1 MTDSR
6 STFPFRVARGVTKE
20 LTIAG
25 VPLALA
31 IAASIIWPGPL
42 TFLLAGLLIV
52 LFAFLLRFFRDP
64 QRTPPIGEG
73 QILAPADGQVMEVR
87 HHHEP
92 RFLQGKGLRISVFM
106 SIFDVHVNRAPV
118 EADVTWV
125 EHVPGQFLQ
134 AFRPEAS
141 EINEHNLIGLESP
154 YGRILVKQIA
164 GILARRVVCWVE
176 PGQRLQA
183 GERVGLI
190 KFGSRVDLF
199 LPPGAEPAVQV
210 GDRTHAG
217 VTVVARWKEEMLH
230 D

>member
-1 MTDSR
+1 MPDSR
-6 STFPFRVARGVTKE
+6 PAFPLQVARGVTKE
-20 LTIAG
+20 LTIVG

-31 IAASIIWPGPL
+31 IVASVIWPGPL

-52 LFAFLLRFFRDP
+52 LWAFLLYFFRDP
-64 QRTPPIGEG
+64 QRTPPMGEG
-73 QILAPADGQVMEVR
+73 LILAPADGQVMEVQ

-92 RFLQGKGLRISVFM
+92 RFLQGEGLKISIFM

-141 EINEHNLIGLESP
+141 EINEHNLIGLESS

-164 GILARRVVCWVE
+164 GILARRVVCSVH
-176 PGQRLQA
+176 PGQGLRA
-183 GERVGLI
+183 GERLGII

-199 LPPGAEPAVQV
+199 LPLEAEPAVRV

-217 VTVVARWKEEMLH
+217 VTVVARWKEETL
-230 D
+230 DD